1 MRSLGHGTAHFEQFR
16 KVIQGN
22 DQLCPGTPKTILA
35 GTECKF
41 EGLSEKNKIPREE
54 TTEAPMKYSVMF
66 GSLLI
71 SSI

>member
-1 MRSLGHGTAHFEQFR
+1 MGQPILSNSERLSKEMTNFAQELQKPYLQGQNASLR
-16 KVIQGN
+16 DWVK
-22 DQLCPGTPKTILA
+22 KT
-35 GTECKF
+35 K
-41 EGLSEKNKIPREE
+41 SQREE

>member
-1 MRSLGHGTAHFEQFR
+1 MGQPILSNSERLSKEMTSFAQELQKPYFQGQNASLR
-16 KVIQGN
+16 DWVK
-22 DQLCPGTPKTILA
+22 K
-35 GTECKF
+35 
-41 EGLSEKNKIPREE
+41 KNKIPREE